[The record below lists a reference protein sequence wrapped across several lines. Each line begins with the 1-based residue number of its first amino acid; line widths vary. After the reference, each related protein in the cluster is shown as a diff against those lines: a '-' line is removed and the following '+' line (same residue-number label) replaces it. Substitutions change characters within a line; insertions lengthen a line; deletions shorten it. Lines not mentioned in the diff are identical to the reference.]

1 MRSPPGGPFL
11 RIQSSAR
18 TAHPCECPPSHL
30 GGSSHRSGP
39 QPGGF
44 LGGVVGSFS
53 PLPPSAP
60 LPVFSQSLQVSRSA
74 RVRDSLALHSW
85 TRWTPLRIH
94 HPLYL
99 HNIGCRYW
107 LDEFDPNIPCSCFA
121 GLLNGVWNWRR
132 CSQHRSSFSF
142 CRADTLINQN
152 FAHGPLF
159 FLRGKKVPRS
169 ISAPKAKAN
178 RQSVT
183 LRRSQSLGNGPNNAT
198 LFPQHDLTK
207 AIAPGVLGSKQ
218 PGSCRCQAVQAHVF
232 CTPCD
237 RSQIRC
243 STWAA
248 LRDPATTV
256 RTCSGTTSAA
266 LDCGPFRSQP
276 GLEDLQARSPMIDA
290 WAEIIMEISPALVGA
305 SVAPVQTNRMGIRR
319 YPAGSALTTTNQA
332 RQVIAI
338 LACMCRELC

>member
-1 MRSPPGGPFL
+1 MSTL
-11 RIQSSAR
+11 A
-18 TAHPCECPPSHL
+18 HL

-39 QPGGF
+39 QPGGC

-74 RVRDSLALHSW
+74 RVRDSLCS
-85 TRWTPLRIH
+85 PF
-94 HPLYL
+94 
-99 HNIGCRYW
+99 
-107 LDEFDPNIPCSCFA
+107 LDKMDSASYPSSSLFTIMDVATGWMNLTPNIPCFFFVLR
-121 GLLNGVWNWRR
+121 GLPNGVWNWRR
-132 CSQHRSSFSF
+132 CSQHRSSFLF

-159 FLRGKKVPRS
+159 FLRGEKVPSS

-198 LFPQHDLTK
+198 LFPQHDRTK

-218 PGSCRCQAVQAHVF
+218 PGSCRCQAIQAHVF

-248 LRDPATTV
+248 LRDPATTG

-266 LDCGPFRSQP
+266 LDCGSFRSARARGSP
-276 GLEDLQARSPMIDA
+276 GPKPNDRC
-290 WAEIIMEISPALVGA
+290 
-305 SVAPVQTNRMGIRR
+305 MGGDH
-319 YPAGSALTTTNQA
+319 YGN
-332 RQVIAI
+332 
-338 LACMCRELC
+338 LACPGRD